1 CGVSCCRVAVPV
13 FLLQFQ
19 VILECLCVVAVGVVE
34 ALFPF
39 LCVLVNYPLEAMRT
53 LVFPQFLVVLIVY
66 NCLELVRWKERQ
78 LFICACCRECN
89 HENYKKSYSNSQ
101 VEA

>member
-1 CGVSCCRVAVPV
+1 MPGFGCGVSCCRVAVPV

-19 VILECLCVVAVGVVE
+19 
-34 ALFPF
+34 
-39 LCVLVNYPLEAMRT
+39 VNYPLEAMRT